1 MTDDTKRSLTQPS
14 ATGVRPGVNKFL
26 ETIKAKNA
34 AKSARL
40 IFGIDATASRQE
52 TWDLAAALTSTM
64 LAEAK
69 GVDLQLAYY
78 RGFDECEVSSWVR
91 DPAHQ
96 SRMMGK
102 VLVQGG
108 ATQIERI
115 LDHALKET
123 ANLPVAALVFIGDCM
138 EEDLDR
144 LTLKARELGKRKVP
158 IFAFLEGADVVA
170 EISFKELATASG
182 GAFAKFDTNASKQLG
197 ELLKAAMAY
206 ASGGLEAL
214 ATRKDLKSTLLLEQ
228 LKPKS

>member
-1 MTDDTKRSLTQPS
+1 
-14 ATGVRPGVNKFL
+14 
-26 ETIKAKNA
+26 
-34 AKSARL
+34 
-40 IFGIDATASRQE
+40 
-52 TWDLAAALTSTM
+52 
-64 LAEAK
+64 
-69 GVDLQLAYY
+69 
-78 RGFDECEVSSWVR
+78 
-91 DPAHQ
+91 
-96 SRMMGK
+96 MMGK